1 MDKLS
6 WVEQDKNGRDYT
18 IEFHRISDEAGFWAL
33 VAQIRSIYSEIFI
46 SSSDEEPVMLCE
58 NKLKR
63 LWDDIRDCKPMIFI
77 AKNAENKALG
87 YALFLCEAPEYY
99 EETAV
104 LEQLAVASEFREL
117 GIGKKLIFS
126 ILKVMPD
133 MGYIALHTHISNY
146 IAQDMYE
153 RLGFQRFES
162 EDSEIVDFVYKI
174 KFKNE
179 RT

>member
-1 MDKLS
+1 MDNLS
-6 WVEQDKNGRDYT
+6 WIEQDKNGRNYT
-18 IEFHRISDEAGFWAL
+18 IEFHKIFDENTFWAL

-46 SSSDEEPVMLCE
+46 SPSDEDSATLCE
-58 NKLKR
+58 NKLR
-63 LWDDIRDCKPMIFI
+63 QVWQDVRDCKPMIFI
-77 AKNAENKALG
+77 AKNAENTILG

-104 LEQLAVASEFREL
+104 LEQLAVGSEFREL
-117 GIGKKLIFS
+117 GIGKNLIFS

-133 MGYIALHTHISNY
+133 VRYIALHTHISNY

-153 RLGFQRFES
+153 RLGFERFES
-162 EDSEIVDFVYKI
+162 EDPEIVDFVYNV

-179 RT
+179 RN

>member
-1 MDKLS
+1 MDNLS
-6 WVEQDKNGRDYT
+6 WGEQDKNGRAYT
-18 IEFHRISDEAGFWAL
+18 IEFRRIFDENSFWAL
-33 VAQIRSIYSEIFI
+33 AAQIRSIYSEIFI
-46 SSSDEEPVMLCE
+46 SSSDEEAVALCE

-77 AKNAENKALG
+77 AKNAEDKVLG

-104 LEQLAVASEFREL
+104 LEQLAVGSEFREL

-133 MGYIALHTHISNY
+133 IGYIALHTHISNY

-153 RLGFQRFES
+153 RLGFERFES
-162 EDSEIVDFVYKI
+162 EDFEIIDFVYNVKS
-174 KFKNE
+174 KNE